1 MSEQGKFELS
11 SKKAESLRKAGLH
24 VEVYT
29 DEVKRQFEKLDDRE
43 IEALVSIKSKLN
55 SGLSERMR
63 QIADTVGGFVW

>member
-1 MSEQGKFELS
+1 MPDQGKFELS

-29 DEVKRQFEKLDDRE
+29 DEIKRQFEKLDDHE
-43 IEALVSIKSKLN
+43 IEALVSIKNKLN
-55 SGLSERMR
+55 SGLTDRLK